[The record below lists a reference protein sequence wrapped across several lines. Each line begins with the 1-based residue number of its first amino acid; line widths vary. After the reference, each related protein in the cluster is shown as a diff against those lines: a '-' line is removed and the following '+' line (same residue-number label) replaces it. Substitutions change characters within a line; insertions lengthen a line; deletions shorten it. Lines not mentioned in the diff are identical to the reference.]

1 MAQAP
6 RPTRA
11 GNGRYEVGDLLG
23 RGGMAEVFNGRSLG
37 SHGFEK
43 RVAIKRIL
51 PELAGDHTFTSRL
64 VVEAKLAVALQHA
77 NVVQVLDLVRD
88 GHDVFLVME
97 FINGPTLR
105 RLLHERYVSGAG
117 PLSPGLSTYVL
128 HEAAA
133 GLDYAHSQPGGAV
146 IHADI
151 SPSNLLLSRSGEVKI
166 ADFGIA
172 RREGTARAA
181 EGKWGYMAP
190 EQERG
195 EPLTPR
201 ADLFALGVVLYE
213 LLTGV
218 HPFNGRAPAGPRAGE
233 PLVAPQ
239 TLRPDLPPRL
249 GRLCVEMLDPSAAGR
264 PASAKEVMERVAEIR
279 YQQGWREGR
288 SELAAAVAAA
298 VPEQEGAPA
307 SPVRP
312 ATEHTNHPL
321 TLVTRSLLAEQA
333 RAPHEAFTPSVS
345 ATPAPSASVVVSE
358 GLMALPPADAELL
371 APSARPLDVVS
382 LPRAASLPPGDSTAA
397 TLAFTVG
404 GAAPAG
410 WSPVTSEPRSRVGM
424 FSSRTWI
431 VLGFAALV
439 GVFWGVRSASR
450 AERQAEVT
458 ELTEVAATQAAPV
471 ATLEAPVPSARE
483 TSPAPVAPA
492 TPEATAEGAAAT
504 PEATAAT
511 PEGTAATPAG
521 TAATPAGTAGTPEEI
536 PGVAS
541 SPVES
546 AASLEV
552 PGAVPQV
559 PAEPPPL
566 ELPQPQPAPEPSAP
580 PKPRTGESAESG
592 TLRIFSDPW
601 AYATVG
607 SQRLETP
614 ARVTLRPGRY
624 VVKLHNPDL
633 GLSRTHV
640 VRVRSKAA
648 TTISNRWVE

>member
-1 MAQAP
+1 MAQPP

-11 GNGRYEVGDLLG
+11 GNGRYEVGELLG

-105 RLLHERYVSGAG
+105 RLLHERYVSGVG
-117 PLSPGLSTYVL
+117 PLPPGLSTYVL

-213 LLTGV
+213 LLTGA
-218 HPFNGRAPAGPRAGE
+218 HPFNGRAAAGPRAGE

-239 TLRPDLPPRL
+239 SLRPDLPPRL

-264 PASAKEVMERVAEIR
+264 PGSAKEVMERLAEIR

-288 SELAAAVAAA
+288 SELSAAVAAA
-298 VPEQEGAPA
+298 VPETDAPLVA
-307 SPVRP
+307 PPARS
-312 ATEHTNHPL
+312 ATELTNHPL
-321 TLVTRSLLAEQA
+321 TLVTRSLLSEQA

-345 ATPAPSASVVVSE
+345 ATPSPSSNVVVSE
-358 GLMALPPADAELL
+358 GLLALPTREDEPFST
-371 APSARPLDVVS
+371 PSAQVLSAVS
-382 LPRAASLPPGDSTAA
+382 LPPLPGPAPSESTAA
-397 TLAFTVG
+397 TLAFTMG
-404 GAAPAG
+404 GAAPSG
-410 WSPVTSEPRSRVGM
+410 WRQPEARTQNGVV
-424 FSSRTWI
+424 SSRTWI
-431 VLGFAALV
+431 VLGLAALV

-450 AERQAEVT
+450 AERQPSEVVAVGALPAVPAPAVVSPEVPAPPSPAVAEPP
-458 ELTEVAATQAAPV
+458 AAPPTSPPPSGETL
-471 ATLEAPVPSARE
+471 ALEASPSGDGGQTPGGIPEVPAAPPPVELPPPVQAPPAPE
-483 TSPAPVAPA
+483 SPAPA
-492 TPEATAEGAAAT
+492 
-504 PEATAAT
+504 
-511 PEGTAATPAG
+511 
-521 TAATPAGTAGTPEEI
+521 
-536 PGVAS
+536 
-541 SPVES
+541 
-546 AASLEV
+546 
-552 PGAVPQV
+552 
-559 PAEPPPL
+559 
-566 ELPQPQPAPEPSAP
+566 
-580 PKPRTGESAESG
+580 KPRPSEPAESG

-614 ARVTLRPGRY
+614 ASVSLRPGRY
-624 VVKLHNPDL
+624 VVRLHNPDL

-640 VRVRSKAA
+640 VRIRSKAA
-648 TTISNRWVE
+648 TTISNRWGE

>member
-1 MAQAP
+1 MAQPP

-11 GNGRYEVGDLLG
+11 GNGRYEVGELLG

-51 PELAGDHTFTSRL
+51 PELAGDQTFTSRL

-105 RLLHERYVSGAG
+105 RLLHERYVTGAG
-117 PLSPGLSTYVL
+117 PLPPGLSAYVL

-264 PASAKEVMERVAEIR
+264 PASAKEVMERLAEIR

-288 SELAAAVAAA
+288 SELAAAVAVA
-298 VPEQEGAPA
+298 VPEHEATPA
-307 SPVRP
+307 AAVRP

-333 RAPHEAFTPSVS
+333 RAPHETFTPSVS
-345 ATPAPSASVVVSE
+345 ATPSPSSSVVVSE
-358 GLMALPPADAELL
+358 GLMALPTVDEERLL
-371 APSARPLDVVS
+371 ATGGRPVDAVS
-382 LPRAASLPPGDSTAA
+382 LPSPSLAPGDSTAA

-404 GAAPAG
+404 GAAPSG
-410 WSPVTSEPRSRVGM
+410 WSQISSEVRPRAGI

-431 VLGFAALV
+431 VLGVAALV

-450 AERQAEVT
+450 AERQAQAIETVAVGQAPGGEALPPPG
-458 ELTEVAATQAAPV
+458 ELAQGTAAPSNL
-471 ATLEAPVPSARE
+471 AGAPSGAPSGGLSG
-483 TSPAPVAPA
+483 TPSAPVAPT
-492 TPEATAEGAAAT
+492 TPSSPTAEPALE
-504 PEATAAT
+504 PMTA
-511 PEGTAATPAG
+511 PSEPPTAVPSGDPPSAP
-521 TAATPAGTAGTPEEI
+521 TAVP
-536 PGVAS
+536 
-541 SPVES
+541 
-546 AASLEV
+546 EV
-552 PGAVPQV
+552 PA
-559 PAEPPPL
+559 APPPV
-566 ELPQPQPAPEPSAP
+566 ELPQPTPAEPENAAP
-580 PKPRTGESAESG
+580 PKPRSGEATESG

-614 ARVTLRPGRY
+614 ASVTLRPGRY
-624 VVKLHNPDL
+624 VVRLHNPDL
-633 GLSRTHV
+633 GLSRTRV
-640 VRVRSKAA
+640 VRIRSKAA
-648 TTISNRWVE
+648 TTITNRWVE

>member
-298 VPEQEGAPA
+298 VPEHEVAPA

-345 ATPAPSASVVVSE
+345 ATPAPSANVVVSE
-358 GLMALPPADAELL
+358 GLMALPPSDAEAL
-371 APSARPLDVVS
+371 APSPLEAVS
-382 LPRAASLPPGDSTAA
+382 LPRAASLPPGESTAA

-410 WSPVTSEPRSRVGM
+410 WSPVASEPRSRVGM

-450 AERQAEVT
+450 AEREAMREPS
-458 ELTEVAATQAAPV
+458 ELTEVAATPAAR
-471 ATLEAPVPSARE
+471 AAALEAPAP
-483 TSPAPVAPA
+483 PAPVAPA
-492 TPEATAEGAAAT
+492 MQEATAEGAA
-504 PEATAAT
+504 
-511 PEGTAATPAG
+511 EGTKA
-521 TAATPAGTAGTPEEI
+521 PE
-536 PGVAS
+536 VAS
-541 SPVES
+541 VEP
-546 AASLEV
+546 ATSLEM

-566 ELPQPQPAPEPSAP
+566 ELPPPQPAEATPEPSAP

>member
-1 MAQAP
+1 MAQPP

-11 GNGRYEVGDLLG
+11 GNGRYEVGELLG

-51 PELAGDHTFTSRL
+51 PELAGDQTFTSRL

-117 PLSPGLSTYVL
+117 PLSPGLSTYVA

-213 LLTGV
+213 LLTGA

-264 PASAKEVMERVAEIR
+264 PASAREVMERLAEIR

-288 SELAAAVAAA
+288 SELSAAVATA
-298 VPEQEGAPA
+298 VPEQEATPVFA
-307 SPVRP
+307 PVRS

-321 TLVTRSLLAEQA
+321 TLVTRSLLLEQA
-333 RAPHEAFTPSVS
+333 RAPHESFTPSVS
-345 ATPAPSASVVVSE
+345 ATPSPSSSVVVSE
-358 GLMALPPADAELL
+358 GLLALPRLEDEQASM
-371 APSARPLDVVS
+371 PSVQPLEVVS
-382 LPRAASLPPGDSTAA
+382 LPWAPSPSPSESTAA
-397 TLAFTVG
+397 TLAFSMG
-404 GAAPAG
+404 GTAASG
-410 WSPVTSEPRSRVGM
+410 WSQPLAEARPRVGWS
-424 FSSRTWI
+424 SSRTWI

-450 AERQAEVT
+450 AQRHSQVAELAPAGEQPV
-458 ELTEVAATQAAPV
+458 EAPSALAAAEPPLGGGAAPALGSGASPTPV
-471 ATLEAPVPSARE
+471 APEALPAVGAPSPEEGSRVPEVPGVPAAPPPVELPPEQPLEQPGAPTPE
-483 TSPAPVAPA
+483 PPGAPAPA
-492 TPEATAEGAAAT
+492 TPA
-504 PEATAAT
+504 
-511 PEGTAATPAG
+511 PA
-521 TAATPAGTAGTPEEI
+521 
-536 PGVAS
+536 
-541 SPVES
+541 
-546 AASLEV
+546 
-552 PGAVPQV
+552 
-559 PAEPPPL
+559 
-566 ELPQPQPAPEPSAP
+566 
-580 PKPRTGESAESG
+580 KPRPSEPAESG

-607 SQRLETP
+607 NQRLETP
-614 ARVTLRPGRY
+614 ASVSLRPGRY
-624 VVKLHNPDL
+624 VVRLQNPDL